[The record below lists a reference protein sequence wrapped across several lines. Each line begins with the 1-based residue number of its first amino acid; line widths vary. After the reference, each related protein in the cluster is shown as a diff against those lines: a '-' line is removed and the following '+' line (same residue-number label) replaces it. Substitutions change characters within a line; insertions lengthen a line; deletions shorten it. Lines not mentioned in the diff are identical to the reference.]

1 MKKPKYEALADS
13 LLRKINRGVYPGGK
27 LPAMSAIAKEY
38 AVNLQT
44 ANRAVK
50 FLEQQGIV
58 TCFAGKKGTVINAAR
73 ATLSEVG
80 KTGSSSFMV
89 DQVFSSPV
97 RNKLRFLH
105 NYFNDSMQ
113 NCFKEC
119 ARRFTQR
126 YPWTEIE
133 IIQIDTLKR
142 IENDEIP
149 YDTVLL
155 NGRDV
160 SPFARKGH
168 FFKLKDYPE
177 LAEICEE
184 EFFPGIW
191 KNCRVKNDLYAVP
204 FSWSVPLAAE
214 RGKESAFSW
223 QTPEIAQRH
232 PGSFNIGFYS
242 LICLFLGEPFQLD
255 LLPEKKQVFHEL
267 LAFIR
272 KLCVSPDGELL
283 FWDNP
288 AALRSFNVK
297 KNNFICGYYSNIN
310 TIIGREKDWHYSVL
324 PPCPRGVNIMVSEC
338 LAVNARTKL
347 LPESLLWLKFLQ
359 SKEAQ
364 QIFMQQS
371 YFLPIRKAM
380 AAQLPEELVKCLEQ
394 ASLNAVHP
402 KLSSEGLYRLYSA
415 VYPLL
420 ARCFSGELD
429 EDETVSLII
438 ELLHEE
444 IVLDHLNI

>member
-13 LLRKINRGVYPGGK
+13 LLRKINRGVYPGSK
-27 LPAMSAIAKEY
+27 LPSMSAIAKEY

-58 TCFAGKKGTVINAAR
+58 SCFSGKKGTVINTAR

-80 KTGSSSFMV
+80 KSGSSSFMV

-119 ARRFTQR
+119 AQRFTQR

-267 LAFIR
+267 LALIR

-297 KNNFICGYYSNIN
+297 KNNFIYGYYSNIN

-324 PPCPRGVNIMVSEC
+324 PPLSAGRKYHGERVSCRQCPHETAPGVSSVAEISSKQRGSGDFHA
-338 LAVNARTKL
+338 AVLFSAHPQGNGGATARRVGQMSGTG
-347 LPESLLWLKFLQ
+347 F
-359 SKEAQ
+359 
-364 QIFMQQS
+364 F
-371 YFLPIRKAM
+371 
-380 AAQLPEELVKCLEQ
+380 KCG
-394 ASLNAVHP
+394 
-402 KLSSEGLYRLYSA
+402 SSE
-415 VYPLL
+415 
-420 ARCFSGELD
+420 
-429 EDETVSLII
+429 II
-438 ELLHEE
+438 LGGTLPALQCG
-444 IVLDHLNI
+444 VPPACPVFLR

>member
-58 TCFAGKKGTVINAAR
+58 TCFAGKKGTVINTAR

-80 KTGSSSFMV
+80 KSGSSSFMV

-105 NYFNDSMQ
+105 NYFNDGMQ
-113 NCFKEC
+113 DCFKEC
-119 ARRFTQR
+119 VRRFTQR
-126 YPWTEIE
+126 YPWTEVE

-160 SPFARKGH
+160 APFARRGR
-168 FFKLKDYPE
+168 FFKLEDYPV
-177 LAEICEE
+177 LAKSCED

-191 KNCRVKNDLYAVP
+191 KNCRVENELYAVP

-214 RGKESAFSW
+214 RGKTAAFSW
-223 QTPEIAQRH
+223 QTPEIARRH
-232 PGSFNIGFYS
+232 SGSFNIGFYS
-242 LICLFLGEPFQLD
+242 LICLFLGEPFQ
-255 LLPEKKQVFHEL
+255 
-267 LAFIR
+267 
-272 KLCVSPDGELL
+272 
-283 FWDNP
+283 
-288 AALRSFNVK
+288 
-297 KNNFICGYYSNIN
+297 
-310 TIIGREKDWHYSVL
+310 
-324 PPCPRGVNIMVSEC
+324 
-338 LAVNARTKL
+338 
-347 LPESLLWLKFLQ
+347 
-359 SKEAQ
+359 
-364 QIFMQQS
+364 
-371 YFLPIRKAM
+371 
-380 AAQLPEELVKCLEQ
+380 
-394 ASLNAVHP
+394 
-402 KLSSEGLYRLYSA
+402 
-415 VYPLL
+415 
-420 ARCFSGELD
+420 
-429 EDETVSLII
+429 
-438 ELLHEE
+438 
-444 IVLDHLNI
+444 

>member
-13 LLRKINRGVYPGGK
+13 LLRKINRGVYPGSK
-27 LPAMSAIAKEY
+27 LPSMSAIAKEY

-97 RNKLRFLH
+97 RNRLRFLH

-168 FFKLKDYPE
+168 FFIATSNTFKN
-177 LAEICEE
+177 AEIVFAEATEETSIVVPANVLRYGVTHYVRVTVTTPYMTVTSASNMFVTADIEMVPPVIIAPMDGETVEGTSVLLKWQETPNNGFRLEWAKSASFPNRSKKIKTVDMGVCEYILE
-184 EFFPGIW
+184 
-191 KNCRVKNDLYAVP
+191 DLTEGTWYVRIATIKKDESWTD
-204 FSWSVPLAAE
+204 FSEVVAFTYSPTTNIENTWSSEANGMCYDLLGRP
-214 RGKESAFSW
+214 
-223 QTPEIAQRH
+223 I
-232 PGSFNIGFYS
+232 
-242 LICLFLGEPFQLD
+242 GEPQSGQIVIQNGKLIYQL
-255 LLPEKKQVFHEL
+255 
-267 LAFIR
+267 
-272 KLCVSPDGELL
+272 
-283 FWDNP
+283 
-288 AALRSFNVK
+288 
-297 KNNFICGYYSNIN
+297 
-310 TIIGREKDWHYSVL
+310 
-324 PPCPRGVNIMVSEC
+324 
-338 LAVNARTKL
+338 
-347 LPESLLWLKFLQ
+347 
-359 SKEAQ
+359 
-364 QIFMQQS
+364 
-371 YFLPIRKAM
+371 
-380 AAQLPEELVKCLEQ
+380 
-394 ASLNAVHP
+394 
-402 KLSSEGLYRLYSA
+402 
-415 VYPLL
+415 
-420 ARCFSGELD
+420 
-429 EDETVSLII
+429 
-438 ELLHEE
+438 
-444 IVLDHLNI
+444 

>member
-13 LLRKINRGVYPGGK
+13 LLRKINRGIYSGDK
-27 LPAMSAIAKEY
+27 LPSMSAIAKEY

-58 TCFAGKKGTVINAAR
+58 SCFAGKKGTVINAMR

-80 KTGSSSFMV
+80 KSGSSSFMV

-97 RNKLRFLH
+97 RNRLRFLH
-105 NYFNDSMQ
+105 NYFNDNMQ
-113 NCFKEC
+113 SCFKEC
-119 ARRFTQR
+119 AQLFTQR

-160 SPFARKGH
+160 SSFARRGR

-177 LAEICEE
+177 LARICEE
-184 EFFPGIW
+184 EFVPGIW
-191 KNCRVKNDLYAVP
+191 KNCHWDNELYAVP
-204 FSWSVPLAAE
+204 FSWSVPLAAG
-214 RGKESAFSW
+214 RGRRSVFSW
-223 QTPEIAQRH
+223 QDPVIAQSH

-242 LICLFLGEPFQLD
+242 LICLFLGEPFQFD
-255 LLPEKKQVFHEL
+255 LLPEKKQAFHEL
-267 LAFIR
+267 LTFIR
-272 KLCVSPDGELL
+272 KLCMSPEGKFL

-288 AALRSFNVK
+288 AALRSFDAK
-297 KNNFICGYYSNIN
+297 KNCFICGYYSNIN
-310 TIIGREKDWHYSVL
+310 TIIGKEKDWHYSVL
-324 PPCPRGVNIMVSEC
+324 PSCPRGVNIMVSEC
-338 LAVNARTKL
+338 LAVNARTGL

-359 SKEAQ
+359 SREAQ
-364 QIFMQQS
+364 QVFMKQPC
-371 YFLPIRKAM
+371 FLPIRRSM
-380 AAQLPEELVKCLEQ
+380 TAQLPEELVKSLEE

-402 KLSSEGLYRLYSA
+402 RLSSEGLYRLYSA

-420 ARCFSGELD
+420 SRCFSGELD
-429 EDETVSLII
+429 EETTVQLII

-444 IVLDHLNI
+444 IVLDNLKF